1 MLYSVYTVLPFV
13 PPVFFL
19 FHKVSPAEIPPS
31 KITVKSILDWN
42 NFSCNYLEIFLKT
55 HFIFVSISTDDLERV
70 ERGYIVTRVNNQ
82 SAYAAWPRSNIMQ
95 ISCCEVILRDL
106 QGRLPLKRRQYLR
119 KQQCLNILRKRYT
132 NML

>member
-31 KITVKSILDWN
+31 KIRIQSILDWN

-55 HFIFVSISTDDLERV
+55 HFIFLTISTDDLERV
-70 ERGYIVTRVNNQ
+70 ERGYIATRVNNQ

-95 ISCCEVILRDL
+95 ISCCEITLYDL
-106 QGRLPLKRRQYLR
+106 HSHSPIKRRQYLR
-119 KQQCLNILRKRYT
+119 KLQCSNILRKRYT
-132 NML
+132 GIL